1 MKPEEKDIEAAE
13 QSVEEPAGIETEQP
27 AEAGAAEVA
36 EELDPVA
43 KLEEE
48 LAEMKDRYLRQ
59 VAEFDNFRKRTIKE
73 KTELILNGGE
83 KVLTA
88 LLPVLDDMERARRSL
103 ETAGDVEALREG
115 LTLVFDKLSHTLKE
129 QGLRAI
135 EAVGKDFDTDYHEA
149 IAMIPA
155 QEPEQKGRVIDCVQT
170 GYMLGEKVLR
180 HAKVAIGQ

>member
-1 MKPEEKDIEAAE
+1 MRPEEKDIEAAE
-13 QSVEEPAGIETEQP
+13 QLVEEPAIAS
-27 AEAGAAEVA
+27 AEEAAEGVAA
-36 EELDPVA
+36 EESGEVDPVA

-48 LAEMKDRYLRQ
+48 LAEMKDKYLRQ
-59 VAEFDNFRKRTIKE
+59 VAEFDNFRKRTIRE

-88 LLPVLDDMERARRSL
+88 LLPVLDDMERARRSM

-115 LTLVFDKLSHTLKE
+115 LALVFDKLQQVVRE
-129 QGLRAI
+129 QGLRVI